1 MKCLRKF
8 KWIKVRRN
16 YLPMGKGIMVY
27 WSRLASKA
35 AFRKGKGLYCG
46 HWNQVT
52 PGMWSG
58 GIVGLK
64 SILGVK
70 RRNQALQIMN
80 ELQELGYIEY
90 SLDRRSKHLKYMIT
104 EIRSLQDMP
113 QRYPFFN
120 EAFIP
125 ANKYHKLYIEN
136 WYLVLYQIKD
146 ETVYVDWIVDCRQ
159 DYQWLIK

>member
-1 MKCLRKF
+1 MKYRV
-8 KWIKVRRN
+8 IISDRAKVMLGMHIRFLAQVN
-16 YLPMGKGIMVY
+16 KPAAKKLKD
-27 WSRLASKA
+27 RL
-35 AFRKGKGLYCG
+35 
-46 HWNQVT
+46 V
-52 PGMWSG
+52 
-58 GIVGLK
+58 
-64 SILGVK
+64 
-70 RRNQALQIMN
+70 
-80 ELQELGYIEY
+80 
-90 SLDRRSKHLKYMIT
+90 T
-104 EIRSLQDMP
+104 EIRSLQEMP